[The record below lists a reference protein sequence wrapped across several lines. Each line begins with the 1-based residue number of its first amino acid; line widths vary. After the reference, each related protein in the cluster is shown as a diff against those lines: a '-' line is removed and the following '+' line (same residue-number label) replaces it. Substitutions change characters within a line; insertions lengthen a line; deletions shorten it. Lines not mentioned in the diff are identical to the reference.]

1 MRSERV
7 VVVRVE
13 GGCLDDQIINS
24 YASIV
29 SSASMA
35 ASQRVSWRRRRNWVR
50 IWKQGETGFGF
61 GSKEKLGLDL
71 DSKSKPSFSFSVG
84 INWVW
89 FFWFQQ
95 LSCKHETCLMVRETC
110 SIYVRKGT
118 NT

>member
-1 MRSERV
+1 MTV
-7 VVVRVE
+7 VCEAR
-13 GGCLDDQIINS
+13 GWWWLGSRGRGCLDDQIINS

-84 INWVW
+84 VNWVW
-89 FFWFQQ
+89 FFGFNNF
-95 LSCKHETCLMVRETC
+95 LVNTKHV
-110 SIYVRKGT
+110 
-118 NT
+118 